1 MLIRGLSLVQ
11 SEGYRGSTHKMHNWR
26 WTSDR
31 DHRRPSCTLIL
42 LERHRQA
49 MCELQDA
56 MNQSGRAAVCP
67 RAFETQFLELVQDT
81 EATNTKN
88 HHNWLHKNRPT
99 SRYIDSSGRYD
110 LLECNACFSSQINAS
125 LAPNLAVSYLEKRF
139 DKAGIVSIS
148 SHLILSRVREA
159 TGQGDNSTSADRTLV
174 PRGLVS

>member
-1 MLIRGLSLVQ
+1 MLIRGLSLAQ

-42 LERHRQA
+42 LEKASASHVRVAGRYEPVGTGSSLPSSFRDAGPGASSRYRGNKHKESPQLVA
-49 MCELQDA
+49 QD
-56 MNQSGRAAVCP
+56 
-67 RAFETQFLELVQDT
+67 
-81 EATNTKN
+81 
-88 HHNWLHKNRPT
+88 RPT

-125 LAPNLAVSYLEKRF
+125 LAPNLAVSYLERRF